1 MIEMISITIAME
13 RTFMMIIKNINDNDR
28 NDINDDSNDDTN
40 NNNIMIT
47 ELWSTTVITGMK
59 CYPIK
64 TKMYCRLFIPPP
76 SRMMK
81 IYCNMTRKLNIGNIG
96 ILNHFKW
103 NWKYRMR
110 FRSINSTQLEF
121 YIYIYTLV

>member
-28 NDINDDSNDDTN
+28 NDINDDSNDYTN

-64 TKMYCRLFIPPP
+64 TKMYCRLFIPHSLPNDENILQHDQ
-76 SRMMK
+76 K
-81 IYCNMTRKLNIGNIG
+81 IK
-96 ILNHFKW
+96 HW
-103 NWKYRMR
+103 
-110 FRSINSTQLEF
+110 
-121 YIYIYTLV
+121 